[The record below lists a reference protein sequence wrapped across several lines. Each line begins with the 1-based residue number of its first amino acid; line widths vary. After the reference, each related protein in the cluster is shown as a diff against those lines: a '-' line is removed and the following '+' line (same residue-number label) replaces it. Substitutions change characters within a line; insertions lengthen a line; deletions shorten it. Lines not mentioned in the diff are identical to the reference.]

1 MRSLP
6 LPSSAKASSSQ
17 TRTTGGIQLF
27 HEYNDTYEFE
37 HAK

>member
-6 LPSSAKASSSQ
+6 LPSSAKASSQ
-17 TRTTGGIQLF
+17 TRTTGDIQLF